1 MNGDQQKRCRDLE
14 QEVLRLNKVQ
24 RSLMRRV
31 ERSMDMYNETFSL
44 TQAAVL
50 LEDKVRERTTELRTT
65 LRDLERSNADFR
77 SAKEAA
83 DAANRAKSE
92 FLANM
97 SHEIRTPMNGIL
109 GMTELLLGTNID
121 TRQKR
126 FTEVIQRSG
135 ESLLKVINSILDFSK
150 IEAGK
155 LSLETIRF
163 DLREVVEETCEL
175 LANSA
180 HAKGIELLCVVPSS
194 IPTQLVG
201 DPVRLQQ
208 ILSNLI
214 GNAIKF
220 TTKGWVLVQVSTA
233 EQDDEKLSIR
243 FDIRDTGIGMSEQ
256 ALSRVFESFEQA
268 DGSTTRQYGG
278 TGLGLPIARQLVEMM
293 DGEIG
298 VESEPGEGSQF
309 WFTARFERQPSIYSS
324 ISLQQ
329 DDLVGARAIVLD
341 TNAVRRQSI
350 GNQVTAWGL
359 DCTRTAKP
367 EEALAAIRK
376 AGAGGPMFLIVDEDL
391 PDYIPA
397 RFMET
402 VRNDDTVSDTPVI
415 LLRKSG
421 ARESD
426 LREDSRLLFL
436 SKPIRQR
443 ELLRTIRRLLDIERI
458 ELDLDDPMGDSN
470 AANIPALSHHVLLAE
485 DNPIN
490 QEVAVSTLEEW
501 GCNVKIVEDGR
512 GALDAFAQGT
522 FDLILMDCQMPTLDG
537 YGATKRIR
545 EHEANFADRKR
556 TPVIAL
562 TANVSDTAKQRA
574 FEAGMDDF
582 ISKPF
587 SQEDLRRV
595 LTKWLRGDLLP
606 EGAGSAPHAEA
617 AEGVD
622 SGVIDTGAI
631 DRLRSMQR
639 PGGGNLV
646 VRAID
651 YFLENAPEQME
662 QIRSAVLDG
671 NPSQVEFYS
680 HALKSDAANLGAER
694 LRELLQELEDRA
706 PMKNFP
712 SMMELLPALQD
723 QFDAAKRELLRIAEH
738 S

>member
-1 MNGDQQKRCRDLE
+1 MSTDQQKRCHDLE
-14 QEVLRLNKVQ
+14 QEILRLNKVQ

-50 LEDKVRERTTELRTT
+50 LETKVRDRTAELRST
-65 LRDLERSNADFR
+65 LRDLEQSNADFR

-109 GMTELLLGTNID
+109 GMTELLLGSRLD
-121 TRQKR
+121 SRQKR

-155 LSLETIRF
+155 LELETIRF

-175 LANSA
+175 LANAA
-180 HAKGIELLCVVPSS
+180 HAKGIDLLCVVPSS

-208 ILSNLI
+208 VLSNLI
-214 GNAIKF
+214 GNATKF
-220 TTKGWVLVQVSTA
+220 TSKGWVLVQVSTSD
-233 EQDDEKLSIR
+233 QDEENISIR

-256 ALSRVFESFEQA
+256 VVERVFESFEQA

-278 TGLGLPIARQLVEMM
+278 TGLGLPIARQLVTMM
-293 DGEIG
+293 GGELG
-298 VESEPGEGSQF
+298 VESEPGEGSLF
-309 WFTARFERQPSIYSS
+309 WFVARFKRQEAIYSS

-341 TNAVRRQSI
+341 GNSLRRKSL
-350 GNQVTAWGL
+350 GNQLTAWGL
-359 DCTRTAKP
+359 ECTRTSVP
-367 EEALAAIRK
+367 EDALAAVRK
-376 AGAGGPMFLIVDEDL
+376 AKAGGPIFLIADEEI
-391 PDYIPA
+391 PGYTPA
-397 RFMET
+397 RFVEIL
-402 VRNDDTVSDTPVI
+402 RNDSSVSETPV
-415 LLRKSG
+415 LLLHKSG
-421 ARESD
+421 SRDPD
-426 LREDSRLLFL
+426 LREGGDLQLL
-436 SKPIRQR
+436 SKPVRQR

-458 ELDLDDPMGDSN
+458 ELDLGEPAGDPGG
-470 AANIPALSHHVLLAE
+470 ALVPELSHHVLLAE

-512 GALDAFAQGT
+512 GALDAFAQGH

-545 EHEANFADRKR
+545 EHEANYADRKR
-556 TPVIAL
+556 TPIVAL

-587 SQEDLRRV
+587 AQEDLRRV
-595 LTKWLRGDLLP
+595 LNRWLKG
-606 EGAGSAPHAEA
+606 ESAVQGETAGH
-617 AEGVD
+617 
-622 SGVIDTGAI
+622 DTGAPGSGTVDMTAI
-631 DRLRSMQR
+631 TRLRSMQR

-646 VRAID
+646 ARAID

-662 QIRSAVLDG
+662 QIRSAILEG
-671 NPSQVEFYS
+671 NSSQIEFYA
-680 HALKSDAANLGAER
+680 HAFKSDAANLGAEE
-694 LRELLQELEDRA
+694 LRTLLQELEDKA
-706 PMKNFP
+706 SLKNFP
-712 SMMELLPALQD
+712 DMMEMLPRIQD
-723 QFDAAKRELLRIAEH
+723 HFDAAKRELQRISED